1 MNSLDAE
8 RVLDYFLNASSD
20 GFNGKISSVPPAL
33 PTEGQVFVFDLGPD
47 KSLWENNKRKFRQV
61 YEEIVNS
68 DRGGPNHCVM
78 TPRNYKQDHCAHNG
92 SSFVGFFGTFTKSNV
107 QLPPAK
113 HAKYSTDDGN
123 ISPQS
128 ISGAPVS
135 TTLYPSSYHDQ
146 FPPGTEDV
154 LQGSPTLNASP
165 SPRMPPAAI
174 DDIPHA
180 SFSNE
185 NNAPSNVVIEG
196 DSQSTY
202 LSILCQGKSLNV
214 NCNRQL
220 YNSANDTGFDNISW
234 NEYLTKINIL
244 FPDILAASYVCEA
257 TYYKEIE
264 YLRPGCIVV
273 LQTAR
278 SNQVAFLRRMF
289 DDSNGG
295 KPIVEVIST
304 YMAPDR
310 SELNYHAGIA
320 VRSHGVIEVT
330 VKHCGVQ
337 FIESE
342 EDILLAGL
350 VFHACYQPESDLSK
364 LLNGT
369 RDDLLDEV
377 LLKMNLCSTEQRAS
391 MRRTG
396 YCWATFCIDE
406 HKSFRLVGQDDFRSC
421 IYAGSSKRQD
431 FSMVALLV
439 CAEYNGRVDT
449 LNG

>member
-1 MNSLDAE
+1 MMMDSPHQDTGLLGPQAIPVTATEMNSLDAE
-8 RVLDYFLNASSD
+8 RVWDYFLNASSD

-47 KSLWENNKRKFRQV
+47 KSLWENNKRKFSQV
-61 YEEIVNS
+61 GQLSQLHGSVEPYAFLKLKLFAYVS
-68 DRGGPNHCVM
+68 M
-78 TPRNYKQDHCAHNG
+78 T
-92 SSFVGFFGTFTKSNV
+92 NV

-113 HAKYSTDDGN
+113 HVKYSTDDGN

-146 FPPGTEDV
+146 FPPGPEDV

-264 YLRPGCIVV
+264 YLRPGCIFV

-278 SNQVAFLRRMF
+278 SNQVAFLRCMF

-320 VRSHGVIEVT
+320 VQSHGVIEVT
-330 VKHCGVQ
+330 VKHWGVQ

-364 LLNGT
+364 VRYT
-369 RDDLLDEV
+369 
-377 LLKMNLCSTEQRAS
+377 NL
-391 MRRTG
+391 MY
-396 YCWATFCIDE
+396 YC
-406 HKSFRLVGQDDFRSC
+406 
-421 IYAGSSKRQD
+421 KRYK
-431 FSMVALLV
+431 L
-439 CAEYNGRVDT
+439 
-449 LNG
+449 